1 MSGIVLDGRVLA
13 RQMEQELCNRVGRIK
28 EQRSRTPI
36 LAAILVGDDPASA
49 TYVRMKGNACQR
61 VGMDSRKVLL
71 PQATT
76 TDELLAAI
84 DELNADPNV
93 QGILLQ
99 HPVPRQIE
107 ERKCFDRIAIEKD
120 VDGVTALGFGRMAMN
135 EPAYGSATP
144 AGIMRLLRHYQI
156 PLEGKHAVIIGRS
169 PILGKP
175 IAMML
180 MNANATITVCHSKT
194 QGLAEMVS
202 RADIVV
208 GAVGKPEFI
217 KGAWVKEGA
226 VVVDAGYH
234 PGNVGDVE
242 LSAIVEKCSAY
253 TPVPGGVGPMTIATL
268 IANTVDAAEKGM

>member
-1 MSGIVLDGRVLA
+1 MSRMVLDGRVVA
-13 RQMEQELCNRVGRIK
+13 RQMEQDLCERVNRIK
-28 EQRSRTPI
+28 QRTERTPI
-36 LAAILVGDDPASA
+36 LATILVGDDPASA
-49 TYVRMKGNACQR
+49 IYVRMKGNACQR

-76 TDELLAAI
+76 TDNLLTAI
-84 DELNADPNV
+84 NELNADPNV

-99 HPVPRQIE
+99 HPVPHQIE
-107 ERKCFDRIAIEKD
+107 ERRCFDRIAIEKD

-156 PLEGKHAVIIGRS
+156 ALAGKHAVIVGRS

-217 KGAWVKEGA
+217 KGAWIREGA

-242 LSAIVEKCSAY
+242 LSAVVDKCTAY

-268 IANTVDAAEKGM
+268 IANTVEAAEKGM